1 MRIPLEKLPKFICPK
16 SGAHLTKKGNI
27 LTSEDGINCYKAI
40 DGVPVLVDFE
50 NSVLEE
56 KDFNSLKVPEVVE
69 RPRNKG
75 LRALAKRIVSPPKRT
90 TANNVSKLMKLLF
103 SGAKDQNPLILI
115 IGGGSVG
122 QGMQSLYESGQIDV
136 VSFDVYA
143 SKNIQFIADGHSI
156 PFEGKTFDAVI
167 IQAVLE
173 HVLEPI
179 KVVSEIYRVL
189 KEEGFIYSETPFLQ
203 HVHEGPYDFTRY
215 TESGHR
221 YLFKNFSLIK
231 SGSSA
236 GAGTQLLWAVDIF
249 ARGLFRSR
257 IVGKIVKLS
266 FFWLTYLDCIIPKK
280 FNIDA
285 ACGCY
290 FFGKKATKAISPNDV
305 IKHYQG
311 AQ

>member
-1 MRIPLEKLPKFICPK
+1 MLIPLQNLPKFICPK
-16 SGAHLTKKGNI
+16 TVSPLTRKHQV
-27 LTSEDGINCYKAI
+27 LTTEDGKNHYKVI

-56 KDFNSLKVPEVVE
+56 SDFNLLKIPEVVE
-69 RPRNKG
+69 RPKNKG
-75 LRALAKRIVSPPKRT
+75 LRALAKRIVSPPKRA
-90 TANNVSKLMKLLF
+90 TANNVSELMKLLF
-103 SGAKDQNPLILI
+103 SGVKDQNPLILV
-115 IGGGSVG
+115 IGGGSIG
-122 QGMQSLYESGQIDV
+122 QGMQPLYKSSKIDI

-143 SKNIQFIADGHSI
+143 SGNTQFVADAHNI
-156 PFEGKTFDAVI
+156 PFVDKTFDAVI

-173 HVLEPI
+173 HVLEPN

-189 KEEGFIYSETPFLQ
+189 KEQGLVYSETPFLQ

-257 IVGKIVKLS
+257 IVGKIVKLA
-266 FFWLTYLDCIIPKK
+266 FFWLTYMDDLVPKR

-290 FFGKKATKAISPNDV
+290 FLGRKATKVISPKEAV
-305 IKHYQG
+305 HHYQG

>member
-1 MRIPLEKLPKFICPK
+1 MLIPLKNLPQFICPK
-16 SGAHLTKKGNI
+16 SGKI
-27 LTSEDGINCYKAI
+27 LQNNGDTLVTENGKQSYSVIDGI
-40 DGVPVLVDFE
+40 PVLIDFS
-50 NSVLEE
+50 NSILKE
-56 KDFNSLKVPEVVE
+56 KDFESIHIPRVVE
-69 RPRNKG
+69 RPNNKG
-75 LRALAKRIVSPPKRT
+75 LRALAKRIVSPPKRA
-90 TANNVSKLMKLLF
+90 TASNVSALINLLTNQGNGDN
-103 SGAKDQNPLILI
+103 SRVLI

-173 HVLEPI
+173 HVLEPN